1 MEGDAQATLPSNS
14 EVGIRLATDARDA
27 GLPLKLFGGV
37 AVWVQ
42 CPSARRPPLA
52 RECADVDFATLSAS
66 TSDVT
71 RFFESRDYVP
81 DKLFNALHSASR
93 MTFSDRATGRP
104 VDVIVDRFIQCH
116 TIDLRPSLRSNELTI
131 PITDLLVTKLQIVQ
145 LNDKDLR
152 DLCAL
157 LADHPVVVD
166 MPEAID
172 PRRLVGL
179 TSGDWGLE
187 HTIRRTLD
195 RLSEAPARFGLTSV
209 VAQTVR
215 ERIADV
221 LRVLDA
227 APKSIGW
234 RLRAQIGERLR
245 WYEVPEESRR

>member
-1 MEGDAQATLPSNS
+1 MEGDVQSALPSNS
-14 EVGIRLATDARDA
+14 EVGVRLATHAREI

-37 AVWVQ
+37 AVWVR

-52 RECADVDFATLSAS
+52 REYADVDFATLSAS

-71 RFFESRDYVP
+71 RFFESHDYAP

-104 VDVIVDRFIQCH
+104 VDVIVDQFVQCH
-116 TIDLRPSLRSNELTI
+116 TIDLRLSLKSNELTI
-131 PITDLLVTKLQIVQ
+131 PLTDLLVTKLQIVQ

-157 LADHPVVVD
+157 LADHPVVEAT
-166 MPEAID
+166 PEPID
-172 PRRLVGL
+172 PRRLIEL
-179 TSGDWGLE
+179 TSRDWGLE
-187 HTIRRTLD
+187 HTVRRTLD
-195 RLSEAPARFGLTSV
+195 RVPGAAERFGLASD

-215 ERIADV
+215 DRAADV
-221 LRVLDA
+221 VRVLDA

-245 WYEVPEESRR
+245 WYEIPEETRR